1 MERSGASCGDDMVSD
16 AGTRKNDALWIND
29 DVTDKQ
35 AVRRSLFADRC
46 SPIVVRRSSLVD
58 CRSWLIVVLCRAA
71 ALKQEAGQGPTSRLP
86 LSEVRDSRVHARVA
100 CRNP

>member
-1 MERSGASCGDDMVSD
+1 MVSD

-46 SPIVVRRSSLVD
+46 SSFVV
-58 CRSWLIVVLCRAA
+58 
-71 ALKQEAGQGPTSRLP
+71 SRLSFVVDRCAVP
-86 LSEVRDSRVHARVA
+86 CCCFETRSRSGSNFTFAAIRSPRFACPRSCRVSKSVIRD
-100 CRNP
+100 